1 MPVIDIHPHIVSPD
15 TKRYPLAPLGGTQS
29 TWSSERPTTYQTLL
43 GAMDDAGI
51 DKAAIVHSSTAYGYD
66 NSYVAAAVA
75 AVPSR
80 FTAVCSID
88 VMAPDA
94 VQTFDY
100 WLGRG
105 CTGMRLFTTGSTL
118 PDQAT
123 WFVDPKTYPFWE
135 HAAAKNIPVCMQ
147 MKQEGLPLLRQIMD
161 RFPKVTM
168 ILDHLAR
175 APFEDGPPYKAAAEF
190 LELAKYKQVYLK
202 ITPVN
207 VTPKNWGKGAP
218 ETFFGK
224 IVDIFGASRIA
235 WGSNFPNSVGPFFR
249 DEYYIDELET
259 YRGLRLKRKAEALAK
274 RRAEHLAKQKKRAR
288 RFRTRNPGLHHG
300 HRWNLAPRMHDGR
313 RIPNRRAPAHRGIGR
328 GLGPQGIF
336 SASVFHRARVS
347 ALPTCP
353 HGRRPNRRP
362 ILGEGQGDEKIIF
375 ETTTR

>member
-15 TKRYPLAPLGGTQS
+15 TQRYPLAPLGGTQS
-29 TWSSERPTTYQTLL
+29 TWSSERPTTYQTLIK
-43 GAMDDAGI
+43 AMNEAGV

-66 NSYVAAAVA
+66 NSYVADAVA

-80 FTAVCSID
+80 FTGVCSID

-94 VQTFDY
+94 VKAFDY
-100 WLGRG
+100 WLARG

-147 MKQEGLPLLRQIMD
+147 MKQEGLPLLRRIMD

-175 APFEDGPPYKAAAEF
+175 APFADGPPYKAAAEF

-207 VTPKNWGKGAP
+207 VKPKSWGKGAP
-218 ETFFGK
+218 DTFFGK
-224 IVDIFGASRIA
+224 VVDTFGASRIA
-235 WGSNFPNSVGPFFR
+235 WGSNFPNSVGTLS
-249 DEYYIDELET
+249 EILAAA
-259 YRGLRLKRKAEALAK
+259 RKAFCFAKASDQDWIFGKTALTLYPALAK
-274 RRAEHLAKQKKRAR
+274 
-288 RFRTRNPGLHHG
+288 
-300 HRWNLAPRMHDGR
+300 
-313 RIPNRRAPAHRGIGR
+313 
-328 GLGPQGIF
+328 
-336 SASVFHRARVS
+336 
-347 ALPTCP
+347 
-353 HGRRPNRRP
+353 
-362 ILGEGQGDEKIIF
+362 
-375 ETTTR
+375 